1 MSSADADP
9 SLVLPKEPVRPQR
22 TLINPFKP
30 NQIPCNRTCNK
41 HRWSQVFATGPDGE
55 ILHRHYHKLA
65 PANDEA
71 EKTEKPEKVSVLWN
85 SRGWF
90 KYMIRFWA
98 GEKLEY
104 PKENYWVDVVH
115 AQYSCIMNFS
125 LLRAGV
131 TGCQSERTPFAA
143 VRVLVLSSATETLCD
158 VYTKRRESHRTYAV
172 DYALWRLLELNPRTA
187 AVAGGA
193 VGERFLWHTARGYPS
208 GYWTS

>member
-1 MSSADADP
+1 MDDFVILLFWQENVSRSFSQCSVTRPVRQRFAVSSADADP
-9 SLVLPKEPVRPQR
+9 SSVLPKEPVRPQR

-55 ILHRHYHKLA
+55 ILLRHYHKLA
-65 PANDEA
+65 PANDET

-90 KYMIRFWA
+90 KYMIRFWG

-143 VRVLVLSSATETLCD
+143 V
-158 VYTKRRESHRTYAV
+158 
-172 DYALWRLLELNPRTA
+172 
-187 AVAGGA
+187 G
-193 VGERFLWHTARGYPS
+193 S
-208 GYWTS
+208 GPGFV